1 MAFSKS
7 APIQLHYQLA
17 NELRNYK
24 VVLGILEIYFLLI
37 GKLWKNTKSVQQLF
51 VEQ

>member
-17 NELRNYK
+17 NELRNYIQRGS
-24 VVLGILEIYFLLI
+24 LM
-37 GKLWKNTKSVQQLF
+37 
-51 VEQ
+51 